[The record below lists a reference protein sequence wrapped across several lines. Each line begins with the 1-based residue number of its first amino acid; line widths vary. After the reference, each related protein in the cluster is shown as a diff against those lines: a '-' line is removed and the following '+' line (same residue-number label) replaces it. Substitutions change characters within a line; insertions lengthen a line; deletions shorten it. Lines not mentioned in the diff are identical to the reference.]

1 MEKEKSISANSVN
14 ASSTI
19 RSIGSSI
26 LMVAGCGV
34 IIIVGIGLWM
44 VWKWIPI
51 VGFMAI
57 GTATLVLVCG
67 AVNAVVFTARNVLQE
82 TYYDIGEFGTRV
94 KSLFGRP
101 ALLAP
106 MEQTTATNAAKIA
119 KTDVQVAIPTL
130 FDLLSIG
137 EIYYGMTDMI
147 LGYQEGGQIVRG
159 KWPNT
164 FAVAGKGRSGK
175 TRRVVFMLV
184 QALMSGAHI
193 TICDPHYNKHDS
205 LTKELEPL
213 APWLHF
219 AGSMD
224 EIMNAANEYLTE
236 MQHREDTKV
245 DDDFTWQPRLIV
257 FDEWSKLM
265 TRIEEEDSEKLKE
278 VVTAASQEYA
288 GFNGYAS
295 IIGQSWVAEECGG
308 TKIRRALHAVFVH
321 RIDTDYAKY
330 LIKPAKWNKLTE
342 QLQTGHCFYQDLD
355 GKVTK
360 LVMPFVEDRA
370 GVKVAELLRQV
381 APPMEQKRIDIPP
394 SHTQDSQQFEL
405 KYLEM
410 PGSSHEEANTTCEAP
425 LNASYALSPME
436 VSDEHFVLVLREIGK
451 KLRAGDTP
459 NDIRK
464 GLGID

>member
-278 VVTAASQEYA
+278 VVTAASQE
-288 GFNGYAS
+288 
-295 IIGQSWVAEECGG
+295 
-308 TKIRRALHAVFVH
+308 
-321 RIDTDYAKY
+321 
-330 LIKPAKWNKLTE
+330 
-342 QLQTGHCFYQDLD
+342 
-355 GKVTK
+355 
-360 LVMPFVEDRA
+360 
-370 GVKVAELLRQV
+370 
-381 APPMEQKRIDIPP
+381 
-394 SHTQDSQQFEL
+394 
-405 KYLEM
+405 
-410 PGSSHEEANTTCEAP
+410 
-425 LNASYALSPME
+425 
-436 VSDEHFVLVLREIGK
+436 
-451 KLRAGDTP
+451 
-459 NDIRK
+459 
-464 GLGID
+464 